1 MEYKFMFFFFLLTN
15 ANVLE
20 IINGCVG
27 LCYIKLMSEHP
38 EIDILMEMFNYYNT
52 EERS

>member
-1 MEYKFMFFFFLLTN
+1 M
-15 ANVLE
+15 LE

-27 LCYIKLMSEHP
+27 LCYVKLMSEHP

-52 EERS
+52 EEHQWAWGSISLITL